1 MRPGFAPASIMAAIV
16 VAVADVVAV
25 AALLR
30 CVVYVRQL
38 LHTFIYNL
46 FSLRLNNTQIG
57 HVKAATCCNMTEH
70 EHQTLKI

>member
-1 MRPGFAPASIMAAIV
+1 MRSGFAPASIMAAI

-30 CVVYVRQL
+30 SVVYVQQL
-38 LHTFIYNL
+38 LYRFIYNL

-57 HVKAATCCNMTEH
+57 HVKPATCCNMSEH
-70 EHQTLKI
+70 EQQLLKI